1 MASYIAGNRKV
12 LADLQECCMAFGAL
26 HSLGEFCC
34 ISQLHYLA
42 AEFLERFS
50 SQPIQIYGSMLKSH
64 MRIMRL
70 IQGNRILPHIH
81 NRTFGLNA
89 MSLGILAIILIA
101 AWANLAGAE
110 YANPGAA
117 SIGLDAIW
125 GIGYDGAPTGDSS
138 SNRSN
143 ISLESQNNDTGAPVS
158 INVGT
163 GYYSSHPVAYNS
175 AISSQTQLVNKAAA
189 VSMHHSV
196 QSAKGISGSSEYM
209 VRESENIRGDSEYS
223 STTSTQMRIDENVI
237 EGKVHIGALQG
248 SEASGWGAGRDGRGP
263 TTSAWK
269 NPAIEIDEE
278 YIGTY
283 HISKNI
289 TFSKSDHKLVSTDS
303 WLNCCSGNY
312 FDIFPPNPVS
322 ISADDVFSYTG
333 K

>member
-1 MASYIAGNRKV
+1 
-12 LADLQECCMAFGAL
+12 
-26 HSLGEFCC
+26 
-34 ISQLHYLA
+34 
-42 AEFLERFS
+42 
-50 SQPIQIYGSMLKSH
+50 ML
-64 MRIMRL
+64 
-70 IQGNRILPHIH
+70 PYIH
-81 NRTFGLNA
+81 NRTFGLKA
-89 MSLGILAIILIA
+89 MLLVILASALIA
-101 AWANLAGAE
+101 ALANLAEGDNV
-110 YANPGAA
+110 NPEGAA
-117 SIGLDAIW
+117 NGLDAIW
-125 GIGYDGAPTGDSS
+125 GIGRDMAPIGDSS
-138 SNRSN
+138 YNSS
-143 ISLESQNNDTGAPVS
+143 ITSLESQNNSTSAPVS

-175 AISSQTQLVNKAAA
+175 AISSQTQLENTGAAT
-189 VSMHHSV
+189 SMQHSV

-223 STTSTQMRIDENVI
+223 RTTSTQMRIDENVI

-248 SEASGWGAGRDGRGP
+248 SDTSGWETGRDGWGP

-269 NPAIEIDEE
+269 NPAIEIDED

-289 TFSKSDHKLVSTDS
+289 TLNEMNRKLVSTDS